1 MEKIQSSN
9 FRLPSPVLDVWIML
23 SSALWIS
30 LNIGLSTGS
39 HCQPATCTTEHHT
52 NTTTAFI
59 SLFFRHTQTAYAKLT
74 SYNLR
79 IKSAKQVLDW
89 HHGFGLSSKLASLL
103 QMITVFHLLIT
114 ASYHRWVNSSSMTA
128 QSCCL
133 ALAIHPR
140 NKSQTG
146 CFLHHSDPGSAFQ
159 DAHELMKW
167 RFSKQYH
174 FNNNTD

>member
-1 MEKIQSSN
+1 
-9 FRLPSPVLDVWIML
+9 ML

-114 ASYHRWVNSSSMTA
+114 ASYHRWSTVHLWLPNPA
-128 QSCCL
+128 
-133 ALAIHPR
+133 ALHWPSTHATRAKLDVFCIILILD
-140 NKSQTG
+140 Q
-146 CFLHHSDPGSAFQ
+146 CFKMHMNLWNGV
-159 DAHELMKW
+159 LV
-167 RFSKQYH
+167 
-174 FNNNTD
+174 NNTISITTLINLRNF